1 MILSCALGPSNH
13 SLHLYF
19 YDFLRLFSSLSSLP
33 SKANALL
40 TRHQRATNRIRGCLY
55 PASRA
60 LAPTVVH
67 LIAPRS
73 VPWTPELYD
82 HAERLKLKMR
92 PPVVPKYTE
101 DEVHGFSANPKHKV
115 IIRHPGYASEGD
127 TLLTLPAFDKRIG
140 GLHYDTARVACG
152 IIAGN
157 RWDGYFA
164 RDTEG
169 EDTDLGHTSD
179 GILPV
184 GVYYFHFKDR
194 DGSLR
199 PHCLA
204 TKALLMSCS
213 LGSVE
218 KNYPIVPTFSQWAFP
233 HAKLPPEWEST
244 PSSSS
249 NLPPTSSRSNTTTA
263 LAIRYGG
270 LCRMSFHSEACEK
283 AHLCP
288 VSENDWFHSQKM
300 QNYIE
305 DPGKTGDMAV
315 YDVNNM
321 IPLRAD
327 LHKSFDDRK
336 FVFVPKDR
344 EMVVHMLW
352 PSSELSLLYQ
362 NSRLH
367 PMDSVPREYIFTR
380 FAWALFPMLEG
391 FLQGNEERL
400 LLSTNVREGPYL
412 APAAECKALASRK
425 SARSRNSSPTKR
437 ARVDSQDAPR
447 DEEGLILAVGG
458 IDTRKRK
465 RDLDSQ
471 QDDLDVCPARVY
483 TKIPCIPSASTTWPR
498 QISRAKGPCTDKH
511 PSPATID
518 TSTQSSIS
526 LASVPPTFADSP
538 SPTPHTLRSP
548 AGSAA
553 TPITWTAPQ
562 RKSSQDFP
570 PTASEAGRLN
580 TLRQQGLER
589 ERKRSDRD
597 GRWKQDLAWARQYLT
612 QPSAEEGAMR
622 RLWDILGIR
631 GDGEG

>member
-1 MILSCALGPSNH
+1 MRVS
-13 SLHLYF
+13 
-19 YDFLRLFSSLSSLP
+19 
-33 SKANALL
+33 ANARSAEQSSKQSNRSLEYAPIEL
-40 TRHQRATNRIRGCLY
+40 TGLTNRIRGSLY
-55 PASRA
+55 NASRA
-60 LAPTVVH
+60 LAPTIVLLLH
-67 LIAPRS
+67 HDPYLEHRS
-73 VPWTPELYD
+73 YVIT
-82 HAERLKLKMR
+82 RRKLKLKMR
-92 PPVVPKYTE
+92 PPVVPQYTE
-101 DEVHGFSANPKHKV
+101 DEVHGFSTNPKHKV
-115 IIRHPGYASEGD
+115 IIRHPGYANEGD
-127 TLLTLPAFDKRIG
+127 TLLTLPAFDRRSG
-140 GLHYDTARVACG
+140 GLHYGTARVACG

-164 RDTEG
+164 RDIEG

-194 DGSLR
+194 DGLLR

-204 TKALLMSCS
+204 ANALLMSCS
-213 LGSVE
+213 TGSVE
-218 KNYPIVPTFSQWAFP
+218 KNYPIVPSFSQWAFP
-233 HAKLPPEWEST
+233 HAKLPSEWEFT

-249 NLPPTSSRSNTTTA
+249 NPPPTSSRSNTTTA

-344 EMVVHMLW
+344 ELVVHMLW

-367 PMDSVPREYIFTR
+367 PMNSVPREYLFTR

-400 LLSTNVREGPYL
+400 LLSTSVREGPYL

-425 SARSRNSSPTKR
+425 GARSRNSSPTKR
-437 ARVDSQDAPR
+437 ARDDTEDAPR
-447 DEEGLILAVGG
+447 DEEILNLAVEE

-471 QDDLDVCPARVY
+471 RDDLDVCPARVY
-483 TKIPCIPSASTTWPR
+483 TKTRCIPSASTTSPR
-498 QISRAKGPCTDKH
+498 QVARAKRPCTDKH
-511 PSPATID
+511 HSPLTIDPSP
-518 TSTQSSIS
+518 QSSIS
-526 LASVPPTFADSP
+526 LASVPPTLADSP
-538 SPTPHTLRSP
+538 SPMSHTLRSRAESP
-548 AGSAA
+548 A
-553 TPITWTAPQ
+553 TNTNWTSSQ
-562 RKSSQDFP
+562 RKPSQDFP
-570 PTASEAGRLN
+570 PTASEADRLN
-580 TLRQQGLER
+580 TLRRQGLDR

-597 GRWKQDLAWARQYLT
+597 GRWKEDLTWARQYLT

-631 GDGEG
+631 SDGED

>member
-1 MILSCALGPSNH
+1 
-13 SLHLYF
+13 
-19 YDFLRLFSSLSSLP
+19 
-33 SKANALL
+33 
-40 TRHQRATNRIRGCLY
+40 
-55 PASRA
+55 
-60 LAPTVVH
+60 
-67 LIAPRS
+67 
-73 VPWTPELYD
+73 
-82 HAERLKLKMR
+82 MR
-92 PPVVPKYTE
+92 PPVVPQCTE
-101 DEVHGFSANPKHKV
+101 DEVHGFSTNPKHKV
-115 IIRHPGYASEGD
+115 IIRHPGYANEGD
-127 TLLTLPAFDKRIG
+127 TLLTLPAFDRRSG
-140 GLHYDTARVACG
+140 GLHYGTARVACG

-164 RDTEG
+164 KDTEG

-194 DGSLR
+194 DGLLR
-199 PHCLA
+199 LHCLA
-204 TKALLMSCS
+204 ANALLMSCS
-213 LGSVE
+213 TGSVE
-218 KNYPIVPTFSQWAFP
+218 KNYPIVPSFSQWAFP
-233 HAKLPPEWEST
+233 HAKLPPEWESI

-344 EMVVHMLW
+344 ELVVHMLW

-367 PMDSVPREYIFTR
+367 PMDSVPREYLFTR

-400 LLSTNVREGPYL
+400 LLSTS
-412 APAAECKALASRK
+412 ECKALASRK
-425 SARSRNSSPTKR
+425 GARSRNSSPTKR
-437 ARVDSQDAPR
+437 ARDDTEDAPR

-471 QDDLDVCPARVY
+471 RDDLDVYPARVY
-483 TKIPCIPSASTTWPR
+483 TKTRCIPSASTTSPR
-498 QISRAKGPCTDKH
+498 QVARAKRPCTDKH
-511 PSPATID
+511 HS
-518 TSTQSSIS
+518 
-526 LASVPPTFADSP
+526 PPTPPTLADSP
-538 SPTPHTLRSP
+538 SPMPHTLRSR
-548 AGSAA
+548 AGSPA
-553 TPITWTAPQ
+553 TPTNWTAPQ
-562 RKSSQDFP
+562 RKPSQDFP
-570 PTASEAGRLN
+570 PTASEAVRLN

-597 GRWKQDLAWARQYLT
+597 GRWKKDLAWARQYLT

-622 RLWDILGIR
+622 RLWDILG
-631 GDGEG
+631 

>member
-1 MILSCALGPSNH
+1 
-13 SLHLYF
+13 
-19 YDFLRLFSSLSSLP
+19 
-33 SKANALL
+33 
-40 TRHQRATNRIRGCLY
+40 
-55 PASRA
+55 
-60 LAPTVVH
+60 
-67 LIAPRS
+67 
-73 VPWTPELYD
+73 
-82 HAERLKLKMR
+82 MR

-115 IIRHPGYASEGD
+115 IIRHPGYANEGD
-127 TLLTLPAFDKRIG
+127 TLLTLPAFDRRSG

-169 EDTDLGHTSD
+169 ADTDLAHTSD

-194 DGSLR
+194 DGSSR

-204 TKALLMSCS
+204 TNALLTSCS
-213 LGSVE
+213 IGSVE

-344 EMVVHMLW
+344 ELVVHMLW

-367 PMDSVPREYIFTR
+367 PMDSVPREYLFTR

-400 LLSTNVREGPYL
+400 LLSTSVREGPYL
-412 APAAECKALASRK
+412 ASAAECKALASRK
-425 SARSRNSSPTKR
+425 GARSRNSSPTKR
-437 ARVDSQDAPR
+437 ARDDTQDAPG
-447 DEEGLILAVGG
+447 DEEGLILAV
-458 IDTRKRK
+458 KRK

-471 QDDLDVCPARVY
+471 QDDLDFCSARVY
-483 TKIPCIPSASTTWPR
+483 TETRCIPSASTTSPR
-498 QISRAKGPCTDKH
+498 QVARAKRPCTDKH
-511 PSPATID
+511 HSPPTIDPSP
-518 TSTQSSIS
+518 QSSIS
-526 LASVPPTFADSP
+526 LASVPPTLADSP
-538 SPTPHTLRSP
+538 SPMPHTLRSRAVSP
-548 AGSAA
+548 ATSN
-553 TPITWTAPQ
+553 TWTMPQ
-562 RKSSQDFP
+562 GIPSWDFP
-570 PTASEAGRLN
+570 WTASEAVRLN
-580 TLRQQGLER
+580 ALRQQGLER

-597 GRWKQDLAWARQYLT
+597 GRWKEDLDWARQYLT

-622 RLWDILGIR
+622 RLWEILDIQS
-631 GDGEG
+631 DGEG